1 MNLEAWVKESWD
13 CDPGW
18 IWELGQLG
26 SLSHCQELCGL
37 GQVTFGF
44 LFYKMWGWVGLAH
57 QPRAVGSFLIAFWG
71 RSFPVPLG
79 VHTCT
84 FGMNSVGT
92 DETLEP
98 PDLWLFHG
106 QR

>member
-44 LFYKMWGWVGLAH
+44 LFYKMWGWDWLINPGLWVAFSLRFGVGASQCLLVFTLA
-57 QPRAVGSFLIAFWG
+57 L
-71 RSFPVPLG
+71 LG
-79 VHTCT
+79 
-84 FGMNSVGT
+84 
-92 DETLEP
+92 
-98 PDLWLFHG
+98 
-106 QR
+106 